1 MLSASHLNPR
11 EEEDVH
17 LVFTTCQAP
26 FSAFY
31 TYFNLNHII
40 ALGSWCLVPIFH
52 RTRLASGSIP
62 GIPAATWP
70 DSSVNKQ
77 HIGTFFR
84 I

>member
-1 MLSASHLNPR
+1 MAVS
-11 EEEDVH
+11 
-17 LVFTTCQAP
+17 LVFTTFQAP

-40 ALGSWCLVPIFH
+40 ASGRWCLFPFFTGPDLPLI
-52 RTRLASGSIP
+52 ASGSIP
-62 GIPAATWP
+62 GIPAATRP

-77 HIGTFFR
+77 GLGTFFR